1 MLDFKKQ
8 NFVKEKIDS
17 QTLMPSCF
25 STVQTKEGSI
35 YMIGGIVKDM
45 VLKNTFVLNENL
57 VYDEVAMM
65 KIGRYSAP
73 T

>member
-1 MLDFKKQ
+1 
-8 NFVKEKIDS
+8 
-17 QTLMPSCF
+17 
-25 STVQTKEGSI
+25 
-35 YMIGGIVKDM
+35 MIGGIVKDM